1 LGQCSSTSRDPSS
14 VANRRAAPSVPTRKP
29 PRILGAASRV
39 QHDPRGRDLRG
50 PEWRRL
56 IDRSQEARA
65 GRWTGRRR
73 TRSPAPM
80 RVLTGRGRVRF
91 LASRGRWSSRGAI
104 PHGKGGGARERP
116 VWQPGPARAGPHVLG
131 RIVVPGG
138 LGRPLRRQ
146 SGRRRRARDEER
158 VVAGDR
164 AARLRPTGTSSAA
177 AIACADPGSV
187 TRTTKMPPTLRPD
200 ASVAPGLRAEPAA
213 ALIGRHWPGTEGP
226 CQ

>member
-1 LGQCSSTSRDPSS
+1 MLGPTHSREQLRVRHDLPPPSRAGGQGAGRPPSS
-14 VANRRAAPSVPTRKP
+14 AGP
-29 PRILGAASRV
+29 PRLRS
-39 QHDPRGRDLRG
+39 PRA
-50 PEWRRL
+50 PEG
-56 IDRSQEARA
+56 RA

-80 RVLTGRGRVRF
+80 RVLTGRGQVRF

-116 VWQPGPARAGPHVLG
+116 VWQPGPARAGPHLLG

-164 AARLRPTGTSSAA
+164 AARLRPMGTSSAA